1 MRNAADILGVPVDRV
16 TMEEAL
22 DKIKGFLSDSTTNAI
37 YTPNSEIMMAAQ
49 RDAGLK
55 RILCEGSLVVA
66 DGAGVVLA
74 SKILKQEL
82 PEKVSGFDLTLKTFE
97 MAKKRKISFFLF
109 GGKPGT
115 AEDAAKRIITDY
127 PGVEIA
133 GYRNGYFNSEEEAD
147 IIDEINS
154 SGADVLLAALGA
166 PKQEKWIH
174 EHKEKLNV
182 KVCIGVGG
190 TLDVLAGRA
199 ALAPPFFRKNGLEWL
214 YRLYKEPWRFKRM
227 LDLPRFMLTVL
238 RERTRV

>member
-133 GYRNGYFNSEEEAD
+133 GYRNGYFTTLLLSLLYFD
-147 IIDEINS
+147 LFTVFS
-154 SGADVLLAALGA
+154 SLRLIFGVSLFPTVSNLLLYR
-166 PKQEKWIH
+166 QILF
-174 EHKEKLNV
+174 EHKLVFLQTVKSCAACFAVAAIQALHKL
-182 KVCIGVGG
+182 K
-190 TLDVLAGRA
+190 
-199 ALAPPFFRKNGLEWL
+199 
-214 YRLYKEPWRFKRM
+214 M
-227 LDLPRFMLTVL
+227 SL
-238 RERTRV
+238 RSN